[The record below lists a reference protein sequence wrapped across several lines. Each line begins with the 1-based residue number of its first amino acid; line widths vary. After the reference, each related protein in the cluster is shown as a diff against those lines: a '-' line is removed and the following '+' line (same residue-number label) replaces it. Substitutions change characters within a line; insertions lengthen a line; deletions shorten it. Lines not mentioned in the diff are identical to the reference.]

1 MHNSPAHSETA
12 YRQAC
17 PLLPVDSYA
26 FRFLQVLKNIHIER
40 KNFDPVS
47 SSEIIPHLPE
57 YLQTTNLFEGI
68 EMLYD
73 YDLIQ
78 IHGGSR
84 FSLSESYR

>member
-1 MHNSPAHSETA
+1 MTTA
-12 YRQAC
+12 TQTQTRQHC
-17 PLLPVDSYA
+17 PSLPVDSYA
-26 FRFLQVLKNIHIER
+26 FWFLQVLKNIHAER
-40 KNFDPVS
+40 KSFDPVS

-57 YLQTTNLFEGI
+57 YLQATNLFEGI